1 MKDINIHKID
11 EIYTRYGYEIKSNHE
26 GARVYLF
33 TKSIYNGAD
42 IIELSCDCDIEK
54 LRKEYS
60 NEGFA
65 TKIRNFSST
74 EDVETSLFN
83 DFFKVEGVTHSL
95 RRRYDDFVCRL
106 MRNLP
111 NDSNYK
117 YINSPYEI
125 IEYDRDGML
134 LSDSMT
140 FNDELVP
147 KITSLINDRQGPLF
161 IILEAAAGYG
171 KTCTAYEILNQ
182 FLSISKN
189 KIPFFTELSRDR
201 KATIFSHILRKEIE
215 DQFANRV
222 DSKVVIHEIKQG
234 RIPLIIDGFDELIAK
249 DFSFSTGT
257 EFEQVESMLSTIVE
271 LLSGNAKIIITSR
284 KTAIFN
290 SEEFYN
296 WMIDRSIDY
305 SMIKITIV
313 EPQMRDWLDSEK
325 IKIIEDNNFPIE
337 RIANPV
343 LLTYLKYL
351 QSDTLRN
358 MIETEQ
364 SIVNNYINFLLK
376 REQDRQGLP
385 IEPETQLRIFR
396 KLVRLFSEFDIKV
409 ASKEDIKE
417 IILDYNKTILK
428 STLEKYLPENRPKIE
443 QLADILSN
451 HAFLDRKDN
460 KNIGFV
466 NELIL
471 GTLIGQSLAN
481 GKYEE
486 HNPKFNMQLTQIFS
500 LLAVQAFKVQHKDE
514 KIKLWNTFYKYEF
527 PYDKQFFFSIDI
539 WFKKELVTEYFQD
552 SLNRFTV
559 ENISFIKEKQFRETV
574 FTDCTFKSCIFSL
587 SAFERTS
594 FINCD
599 FYNCSLSDEKFQTS
613 ADNIVIYSCQ
623 CNNEFITRLTANN
636 NDETTNNTIDIDYL
650 FLSKLFRQ
658 GSSRPR
664 HKQLSILRKELGDLN
679 QREIAKTIQ
688 KLKAKSYIQMNGDL
702 CHLTKDGIAYF
713 NENYK

>member
-1 MKDINIHKID
+1 MDINKLD
-11 EIYTRYGYEIKSNHE
+11 EIYARYGYTIKKNHK
-26 GARVYLF
+26 GSRVYLF

-42 IIELSCDCDIEK
+42 IIKLSNECDIDK
-54 LRKEYS
+54 LRTEYS

-65 TKIRNFSST
+65 IKVRNYVDE
-74 EDVETSLFN
+74 EDVETTLFN
-83 DFFKVEGVTHSL
+83 DFFKVDGVIYSL
-95 RRRYDDFVCRL
+95 KRRYNDFVERL
-106 MRNLP
+106 MKNLP
-111 NDSNYK
+111 EDSEYE
-117 YINSPYEI
+117 YINSSYEI
-125 IEYDRDGML
+125 IEYDKNGML
-134 LSDSMT
+134 LSDITT
-140 FNDELVP
+140 FQNGLISRV
-147 KITSLINDRQGPLF
+147 TSLINDRQGPLF

-182 FLSISKN
+182 FLLVSKN

-201 KATIFSHILRKEIE
+201 KAAIFSHILRKEIE

-249 DFSFSTGT
+249 DFSFSTNS

-284 KTAIFN
+284 RTAIFN

-296 WMIDRSIDY
+296 WMTDRNIDY
-305 SMIKITIV
+305 SMMKITIT

-325 IKIIEDNNFPIE
+325 IKIIEDNKFPIE
-337 RIANPV
+337 EIANPV

-351 QSDTLRN
+351 KSDTLRD
-358 MIETEQ
+358 MIKTEQ
-364 SIVNNYINFLLK
+364 PIVNNYINFLLK
-376 REQDRQGLP
+376 REQDRQALP
-385 IEPETQLRIFR
+385 IEPESQLKIFR

-417 IILDYNKTILK
+417 MILEYNKTILK
-428 STLEKYLPENRPKIE
+428 NTLEKYVPEKRPKIE

-486 HNPKFNMQLTQIFS
+486 HIPNFNMQLSQMFS
-500 LLAVQAFKVQHKDE
+500 LLAIQAFKAQNKDE
-514 KIKLWNTFYKYEF
+514 KIKLWNAFYKHKF

-539 WFKKELVTEYFQD
+539 WFKKELVTEYYQE
-552 SLNRFTV
+552 SLNGFAIEYITFEKENQFKEVIFADCKFT
-559 ENISFIKEKQFRETV
+559 N
-574 FTDCTFKSCIFSL
+574 CTFSL
-587 SAFERTS
+587 GAFERTS
-594 FINCD
+594 FINCN
-599 FYNCSLSDEKFQTS
+599 FYNCSLLERRFQTS
-613 ADNIVIYSCQ
+613 TDNIVFYSCQ
-623 CNNEFITRLTANN
+623 CNNDFVNILTTSGNEDIT
-636 NDETTNNTIDIDYL
+636 EIIVDIDNL
-650 FLSKLFRQ
+650 FLSRFFKQ
-658 GSSRPR
+658 GSSRSR
-664 HKQLSILRKELGDLN
+664 HRQLSMLRKELRELN
-679 QREIAKTIQ
+679 QRDVTKTVQ
-688 KLKAKSYIQMNGDL
+688 KLKTNGYIQINGDL
-702 CHLTKDGIAYF
+702 CHLTKEGINYF
-713 NENYK
+713 NEHCKQV

>member
-1 MKDINIHKID
+1 MINIEKID
-11 EIYTRYGYEIKSNHE
+11 EIYIRYGYEIKKNHK

-42 IIELSCDCDIEK
+42 IIKLSDECDIDK

-65 TKIRNFSST
+65 IKIRNFASEEET
-74 EDVETSLFN
+74 ETILFD
-83 DFFKVEGVTHSL
+83 DFFKVDGVTQNL
-95 RRRYDDFVCRL
+95 KRKYEDFVGRL
-106 MRNLP
+106 MKNLP
-111 NDSNYK
+111 NESRYE
-117 YINSPYEI
+117 YINSTYEV
-125 IEYDRDGML
+125 IEYDKDGML
-134 LSDSMT
+134 LSEIAT
-140 FNDELVP
+140 FQDGLVP
-147 KITSLINDRQGPLF
+147 KVTSLINDRKGPLF

-171 KTCTAYEILNQ
+171 KTCTAYEVLNQ

-249 DFSFSTGT
+249 DFSFSSG

-296 WMIDRSIDY
+296 WMIDRNIDY
-305 SMIKITIV
+305 SMIKITIT
-313 EPQMRDWLDSEK
+313 EPQIGDWLSNEK
-325 IKIIEDNNFPIE
+325 IAIIKDNEFPIE
-337 RIANPV
+337 EIANPV
-343 LLTYLKYL
+343 LLTYLRYIETHTL
-351 QSDTLRN
+351 QS

-364 SIVNNYINFLLK
+364 SIVNNYLNFLLE
-376 REQDRQGLP
+376 REQTRQNLL
-385 IEPETQLRIFR
+385 IEPDTQLRIFR
-396 KLVRLFSEFDIKV
+396 KLVRLFSEFDIKA

-417 IILDYNKTILK
+417 MILEYNKTILK
-428 STLEKYLPENRPKIE
+428 NTLEKYQPELRPRIE
-443 QLADILSN
+443 QLADTLSN

-460 KNIGFV
+460 RNIGFI

-486 HNPKFNMQLTQIFS
+486 HIPDFHTQLSQMFS
-500 LLAVQAFKVQHKDE
+500 LLAVHAYKVQNGDE
-514 KIKLWNTFYKYEF
+514 KLRLWEIFYKFNF

-539 WFKKELVTEYFQD
+539 WLRKELITNYYQD
-552 SLNRFTV
+552 SLDKFAI
-559 ENISFIKEKQFRETV
+559 ENISFIKEKQFIETV
-574 FTDCTFKSCIFSL
+574 FTECIFRHCQFSL
-587 SAFERTS
+587 YAFEKTS
-594 FINCD
+594 FINCN
-599 FYNCSLSDEKFQTS
+599 FYDCKLIDMKVQDS
-613 ADNIVIYSCQ
+613 ANNFLVYSCQ
-623 CNNEFITRLTANN
+623 SN
-636 NDETTNNTIDIDYL
+636 NDFVNILTTNGSEDTIENSLDVDQL
-650 FLSKLFRQ
+650 FLSKFFRQ
-658 GSSRPR
+658 GSTRPR
-664 HKQLSILRKELGDLN
+664 YKQLSILRKELDEIN
-679 QREIAKTIQ
+679 QREVAKTIQ
-688 KLKAKSYIQMNGDL
+688 RLKSNKYIQMNGDI
-702 CHLTKDGIAYF
+702 CHLTKEGIAYF
-713 NENYK
+713 NEHYK